1 MAEALKGITAEL
13 YEAMI
18 AVVDERVKEIRVTR
32 EDFSELKGIVGDLA
46 HSHNQLREVVTELA
60 QGHRELVQS
69 HNELR
74 EVVTEL
80 AHSHN
85 ELREVVT
92 ELAHSHNELREVVT
106 ELAHSHNEL
115 REVVTELAH
124 SHNELREVV
133 TELAHSHNELREVVT
148 ELAHSHNELREV
160 VTELAHSH
168 NELRGAVTELAHSHN
183 ELRGAVGEL
192 AQAQAR
198 TEKAVANLA
207 HQVGRMSDTL
217 GYGLEDLGEW
227 VLPAYFERAYG
238 ITGVE
243 RCIRRFIKVDRKE
256 VEVNLYAEGKRNGEA
271 VVLLGE
277 SKNRIGRTE
286 VKKFVAHLRV
296 IERVLDKP
304 AFRFLFGFWA
314 HPSAERLARENNI
327 EVISSYQLTR

>member
-32 EDFSELKGIVGDLA
+32 EDFSELKGIVGGLA

-85 ELREVVT
+85 QLREVVT
-92 ELAHSHNELREVVT
+92 ELAQGHRELVQSHNELREVVT
-106 ELAHSHNEL
+106 ELAQGHREL
-115 REVVTELAH
+115 VQ
-124 SHNELREVV
+124 
-133 TELAHSHNELREVVT
+133 
-148 ELAHSHNELREV
+148 
-160 VTELAHSH
+160 
-168 NELRGAVTELAHSHN
+168 SHN

-256 VEVNLYAEGKRNGEA
+256 VEVSLYAEGKRNGEA

-277 SKNRIGRTE
+277 SKSRIGRTE

-296 IERVLDKP
+296 LERVLDKP

>member
-1 MAEALKGITAEL
+1 
-13 YEAMI
+13 
-18 AVVDERVKEIRVTR
+18 
-32 EDFSELKGIVGDLA
+32 
-46 HSHNQLREVVTELA
+46 
-60 QGHRELVQS
+60 HRELVQ
-69 HNELR
+69 
-74 EVVTEL
+74 
-80 AHSHN
+80 
-85 ELREVVT
+85 
-92 ELAHSHNELREVVT
+92 
-106 ELAHSHNEL
+106 
-115 REVVTELAH
+115 
-124 SHNELREVV
+124 
-133 TELAHSHNELREVVT
+133 
-148 ELAHSHNELREV
+148 
-160 VTELAHSH
+160 
-168 NELRGAVTELAHSHN
+168 SHN

-207 HQVGRMSDTL
+207 HPLGRMSDTL

-296 IERVLDKP
+296 LERVLDKP

>member
-74 EVVTEL
+74 EVGTEL

-92 ELAHSHNELREVVT
+92 ELAQGHRELVQ
-106 ELAHSHNEL
+106 
-115 REVVTELAH
+115 
-124 SHNELREVV
+124 
-133 TELAHSHNELREVVT
+133 
-148 ELAHSHNELREV
+148 
-160 VTELAHSH
+160 
-168 NELRGAVTELAHSHN
+168 SHN

-207 HQVGRMSDTL
+207 HRVGRMSDTL

-277 SKNRIGRTE
+277 SKSRIGRTE

-296 IERVLDKP
+296 LERVLDKP

>member
-80 AHSHN
+80 AQGHR
-85 ELREVVT
+85 ELVQ
-92 ELAHSHNELREVVT
+92 
-106 ELAHSHNEL
+106 
-115 REVVTELAH
+115 
-124 SHNELREVV
+124 
-133 TELAHSHNELREVVT
+133 
-148 ELAHSHNELREV
+148 
-160 VTELAHSH
+160 
-168 NELRGAVTELAHSHN
+168 SHN

-296 IERVLDKP
+296 LERVLDKP

>member
-1 MAEALKGITAEL
+1 MAEAFKGITAEL

-92 ELAHSHNELREVVT
+92 ELAQGHRELVQ
-106 ELAHSHNEL
+106 
-115 REVVTELAH
+115 
-124 SHNELREVV
+124 
-133 TELAHSHNELREVVT
+133 
-148 ELAHSHNELREV
+148 
-160 VTELAHSH
+160 
-168 NELRGAVTELAHSHN
+168 SHN

-277 SKNRIGRTE
+277 SKSRIGRTE

-296 IERVLDKP
+296 LERVLDKP